1 MKKLLTLTCALLIAI
16 LVLPGC
22 EKVPLHTLKLS
33 DKEVTLDD
41 KGGEKIVTGNHD
53 ALVLTGLL
61 ELDANMSEIG
71 RCTTISREEFRLD
84 WLTVKVEGN
93 KLMINA
99 APNDSGSPRFALVA
113 VCSKDTTAEELI
125 NIKQK

>member
-1 MKKLLTLTCALLIAI
+1 MKRSSTLICALLVAI

-33 DKEVTLDD
+33 DKVVTIDD
-41 KGGEKIVTGNHD
+41 IGGEKIVTGNHD
-53 ALVLTGLL
+53 ALVLCGLL

-84 WLTVKVEGN
+84 WLTVKVEEN

-99 APNDSGSPRFALVA
+99 VPNDSGSPRFALVA
-113 VCSKDTTAEELI
+113 VCSNNTTAEELI